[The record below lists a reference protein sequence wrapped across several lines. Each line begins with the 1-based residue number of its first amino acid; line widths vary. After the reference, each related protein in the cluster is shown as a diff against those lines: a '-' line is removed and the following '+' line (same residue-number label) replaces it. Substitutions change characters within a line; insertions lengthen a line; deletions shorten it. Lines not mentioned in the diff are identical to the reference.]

1 MDAHTF
7 SSIGTI
13 QSCYQEKFGI
23 PRQPRLVT
31 EVISELVL
39 LPPYND
45 PNTLR
50 EIENFSHIW
59 LFFIFHQTQKAG
71 WKPLIRP
78 PRLGGNKRVG
88 VFASRSTFRPNPLG
102 LSAVELLHINHQD
115 DKVSLLLRGCDL
127 VNGTPI
133 IDIKPYIPYSDAIPE
148 ARAGFAES
156 APEHL
161 FIVNFTALAAQQSA
175 IFETEIQPSHSSLAV
190 DLKKLIVQIL
200 QLDPRP
206 SYQQQQTSD
215 RVYAM
220 RLYNF
225 DLRWKYCESGEIL
238 VLELAIPHTEKAKK
252 PTD

>member
-1 MDAHTF
+1 MDTF
-7 SSIGTI
+7 TLSTIGTI

-31 EVISELVL
+31 ESISELVL
-39 LPPYND
+39 SPPYND
-45 PNTLR
+45 PNSLR
-50 EIENFSHIW
+50 EIERFSHLW
-59 LFFIFHQTQKAG
+59 LMFIFHQTQDAG

-78 PRLGGNKRVG
+78 PRLGGNKRIG

-102 LSAVELLHINHQD
+102 MSAVELAGVNHNS

-127 VNGTPI
+127 LNGTPI
-133 IDIKPYIPYSDAIPE
+133 VDIKPYIPYSDSILDAQ
-148 ARAGFAES
+148 AGFASS
-156 APEHL
+156 APDVL
-161 FIVNFTALAAQQSA
+161 FAVNFTDLAIQQCEQYS
-175 IFETEIQPSHSSLAV
+175 IEQNNQQYGLAF

-206 SYQQQQTSD
+206 SYQQQLGE

-225 DLRWKYCESGEIL
+225 DLRWRYCEDSTIL
-238 VLELAIPHTEKAKK
+238 VLELSQ
-252 PTD
+252 

>member
-7 SSIGTI
+7 SSIGII
-13 QSCYQEKFGI
+13 QSCYREKFGI

-31 EVISELVL
+31 EAISELEL

-59 LFFIFHQTQKAG
+59 LFFIFHQTQSAG

-102 LSAVELLHINHQD
+102 LSAVELLQINHKD

-127 VNGTPI
+127 VDGTPI
-133 IDIKPYIPYSDAIPE
+133 VDIKPYIPYSDCIPE
-148 ARAGFAES
+148 ATSGFAQG
-156 APEHL
+156 APEQL
-161 FIVNFTALAAQQSA
+161 FTVNFTALAALQSDKFEAGIQQSDA
-175 IFETEIQPSHSSLAV
+175 SLHT

-206 SYQQQQTSD
+206 SYQQQQTGE

-225 DLRWKYCESGEIL
+225 DLRWRYCENREIL
-238 VLELAIPHTEKAKK
+238 VLELGST
-252 PTD
+252 